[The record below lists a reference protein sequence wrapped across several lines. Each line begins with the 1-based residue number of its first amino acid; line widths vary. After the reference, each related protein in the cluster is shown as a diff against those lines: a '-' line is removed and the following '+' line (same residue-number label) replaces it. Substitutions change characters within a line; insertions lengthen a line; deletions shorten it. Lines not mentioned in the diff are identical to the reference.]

1 MDDIRVLIVED
12 EPLARRRLV
21 NLLKDRPGYEIAG
34 ECGDG
39 RSAVEAI
46 TTQPPDLILL
56 DVQMPEMNGFEVLEA
71 LDPDHMPAVIFVTA
85 YDEYALHAFEVHALD
100 YLLKPFDDERFED
113 ALACARERI
122 HHDQIDGLGR
132 QLVALAQNLHTASE
146 PPAEHDRPPSS
157 GYLERIAL
165 KSSDRIVLLKT
176 EEIDWIEGAGVYVK
190 LHAGGK
196 THLLRDTLKRLEHS
210 LDPDCF
216 MRIHRSTI
224 VNIDRIK
231 EFKNY
236 FHGEYLVLLEDGTQL
251 KLSRTYRDRLEALVG
266 NIG

>member
-39 RSAVEAI
+39 QTAVKAI
-46 TTQPPDLILL
+46 VAQSPDLILL

-71 LDPDHMPAVIFVTA
+71 LDPDCMPAIIFVTA

-100 YLLKPFDDERFED
+100 YLLKPFDDERLEK

-122 HHDQIDGLGR
+122 HHHRIDGLGR
-132 QLVALAQNLHTASE
+132 QLVALAQNLQPE
-146 PPAEHDRPPSS
+146 PPAEYDLPPSPD
-157 GYLERIAL
+157 YLERIAL
-165 KSSDRIVLLKT
+165 KSSDRIVLLKVDD
-176 EEIDWIEGAGVYVK
+176 IDWVEGAGVYVK
-190 LHAGGK
+190 LHAGEK
-196 THLLRDTLKRLEHS
+196 THLLRDTLKHLECS
-210 LDPDCF
+210 LDPARF

-224 VNIDRIK
+224 VNVDRIK
-231 EFKNY
+231 ELTSY

-266 NIG
+266 NMG